1 MSKDC
6 SAFIFRVKQKNF
18 WPWKRRCSKPSECWL
33 LFTHQYSTAPQKTW
47 NFLQWLT
54 KMHTSQYNEPGKR
67 AFSAKI
73 IQIPPIQI
81 AREHVPESSWYSMPP
96 WLNWI
101 AKHQFYQARYTS
113 YNKTELW
120 TQAQFTTNYFIHTN
134 LKKWH
139 WWEESCPLSAHLTSR
154 MNELTFQ
161 LILVLGGVHT
171 EMQISGKYIKQYKSY
186 HIP

>member
-18 WPWKRRCSKPSECWL
+18 WPWKRRCFTPSNCWL
-33 LFTHQYSTAPQKTW
+33 LFTHQYSTTPQKTW
-47 NFLQWLT
+47 NFLQWLVE
-54 KMHTSQYNEPGKR
+54 MHTSQCNEPGEP

-81 AREHVPESSWYSMPP
+81 AREHVPESSWYSTPP
-96 WLNWI
+96 WLNVN

-113 YNKTELW
+113 YNNTELW
-120 TQAQFTTNYFIHTN
+120 TQTQFTTNYFIHTN

-139 WWEESCPLSAHLTSR
+139 SREESCPLSAHLISR

-161 LILVLGGVHT
+161 LISVLGGVYT
-171 EMQISGKYIKQYKSY
+171 
-186 HIP
+186 